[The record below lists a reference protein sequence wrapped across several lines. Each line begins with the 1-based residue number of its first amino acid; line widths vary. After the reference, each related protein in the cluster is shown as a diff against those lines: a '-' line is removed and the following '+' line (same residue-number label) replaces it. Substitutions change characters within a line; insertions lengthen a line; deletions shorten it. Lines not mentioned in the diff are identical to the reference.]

1 MSDTTQ
7 GEDLFREAI
16 DAPTLDKFE
25 NPQLPPEPA
34 PEAVQHET
42 QPQQEEESAL
52 VPSHRLREVNEARR
66 NAEREIADLRARLAA
81 YEVVRQ
87 QPQQPQ
93 QKLDVFD
100 NPSAF
105 VQQEIRPLIDQLRAE
120 QQTRLEQQSADNAV
134 RSFGKENVD
143 AAYSALAQGMQSGDP
158 NIRSVWQYAMNHY
171 DPFGVIT
178 RWHMDR
184 QTLHEIGGDLQG
196 YNQRLLAEALKN
208 PDFMKQAI
216 EAAKGQAQS
225 SGRTVNRPAQFTQTP
240 VPNIPSLS
248 DIGQMGADDQSSDPS
263 DEALFRAVVSAKRR
277 S

>member
-1 MSDTTQ
+1 M
-7 GEDLFREAI
+7 LFR
-16 DAPTLDKFE
+16 
-25 NPQLPPEPA
+25 
-34 PEAVQHET
+34 
-42 QPQQEEESAL
+42 S
-52 VPSHRLREVNEARR
+52 
-66 NAEREIADLRARLAA
+66 
-81 YEVVRQ
+81 
-87 QPQQPQ
+87 PQQPQ

-134 RSFGKENVD
+134 RSFGKDNVD

-196 YNQRLLAEALKN
+196 YNQRMLEQALKN
-208 PDFMKQAI
+208 PEFMKQAI
-216 EAAKGQAQS
+216 EAAKGQARS
-225 SGRTVNRPAQFTQTP
+225 AGREINRPAGYRNSESAFTQNP

-248 DIGQMGADDQSSDPS
+248 DIGQMGADDQSSEPS
-263 DEALFRAVVSAKRR
+263 EEALFRAVVSAKRR